1 MQIEAEIAGWWETT
15 GAAPFVGIYI
25 YFTLHWEVLQGGQG
39 LLYSLF
45 KVSLNPNLI
54 GRSYGALKTCV
65 GLRGVGGGLKSQ
77 YQTFMQFL

>member
-1 MQIEAEIAGWWETT
+1 MQIEPEIAGWWETT

-39 LLYSLF
+39 LLYPLF
-45 KVSLNPNLI
+45 KVSLNPNCI
-54 GRSYGALKTCV
+54 GRSYGEDLCRV
-65 GLRGVGGGLKSQ
+65 RGGWGGLKSQ